1 MRLVFLLCCLG
12 MSVAQADPRGDDIA
26 ALADRQL
33 HGHGD
38 SEARLVMTLV
48 SARGETVA
56 RELRVRS
63 REQGGAERTLMIFDT
78 PRDVAGTALLS
89 ESAPQATDTQWLYLP
104 AVKRVKQ
111 IGARN
116 RSGPFMASEF
126 AFEDIATPYREK
138 YEHRWLRDETRDGLE
153 CHVLERKPRDP
164 DSGYSR
170 QIVWLDREHKLIR
183 RIEFFDRRD
192 ALLKVYT
199 ATGFQR
205 HQGRFWRPAEMLMAN
220 VQTGRQTR
228 MSWSGYRFG
237 LGLPEG
243 DFTQSA
249 LQRVK

>member
-1 MRLVFLLCCLG
+1 MRLVFLLACLG
-12 MSVAQADPRGDDIA
+12 VSLAQADPRGDDIA
-26 ALADRQL
+26 TLADRQL

-38 SEARLVMTLV
+38 SEAHLVMTLV
-48 SARGETVA
+48 SPRGETATRV
-56 RELRVRS
+56 LRVRS

-126 AFEDIATPYREK
+126 AFEDIATPYPQK
-138 YEHRWLRDETRDGLE
+138 YEHRWLRDETRDGLD
-153 CHVLERKPRDP
+153 CHVLERRPRDP

-170 QIVWLDREHKLIR
+170 QVVWIDREQKLIR

-199 ATGFQR
+199 AGGFQR
-205 HQGRFWRPAEMLMAN
+205 QQGRFWRPAGMLMVN

-228 MSWSGYRFG
+228 MDWSGFRFG
-237 LGLPEG
+237 IGLPEN
-243 DFTQSA
+243 DFTQNA
-249 LQRVK
+249 LLRVK